1 MSSALHRHVQVL
13 SRCTPIRFRFP
24 SSLTPPWLT
33 HSTRSMLDPPICLSL
48 LFWGNDFECDSVAAV
63 ITSIKIWFSHVKQEA
78 RHKFKS
84 QIVEIREIGN
94 FLSMCNILRHAATP
108 TGLESESES
117 ESESRWV
124 IAATQSLV
132 ININWAW
139 KSSERMRTWSLKIAH
154 NKDELIK
161 RWNDRWI
168 DQWIVRS
175 IGRWKI
181 DGAFFFFVW
190 ESCFFFV
197 PLLLLFRFFG
207 SGLWHPIKKRNWV
220 RRLLILLSVCL
231 RRRSWAQAIVVFY
244 FQLLLPFSYRKSD
257 LLMVS
262 FCSLSLSPSLSYF
275 VARTH

>member
-1 MSSALHRHVQVL
+1 M
-13 SRCTPIRFRFP
+13 
-24 SSLTPPWLT
+24 
-33 HSTRSMLDPPICLSL
+33 
-48 LFWGNDFECDSVAAV
+48 FWGNDFECDSVAAV

-84 QIVEIREIGN
+84 QIVQIRQIGN
-94 FLSMCNILRHAATP
+94 FLSMCNILWQA
-108 TGLESESES
+108 GL

-139 KSSERMRTWSLKIAH
+139 KSSERMRTWSPKIAH

-161 RWNDRWI
+161 CWN

-181 DGAFFFFVW
+181 DGAFFFFLYLF
-190 ESCFFFV
+190 CFFFAFSAAAFGT
-197 PLLLLFRFFG
+197 PLKSEIG
-207 SGLWHPIKKRNWV
+207 SGV
-220 RRLLILLSVCL
+220 SSSCC
-231 RRRSWAQAIVVFY
+231 RSWAQAIVVFY

-262 FCSLSLSPSLSYF
+262 LSLPLSYF
-275 VARTH
+275 AARTH